1 MITYVENKTTLH
13 DQLAVIQNELQ
24 TRKWGDIHKIIL
36 MDRNKRTS
44 EQFKWNVQ
52 YHEDENGDLYA
63 LLLEPS
69 LPTDIYVEIDD
80 GTYGDFRGWRI
91 YR

>member
-36 MDRNKRTS
+36 SGRNKT
-44 EQFKWNVQ
+44 EMYWNVT
-52 YHEDENGDLYA
+52 YHEDDDGDLYA
-63 LLLEPS
+63 LVVEPS
-69 LPTDIYVEIDD
+69 LPTDVYVEIEGD
-80 GTYGDFRGWRI
+80 TYGDFIGWRI